1 MVATDKQTAGL
12 ALAVYKGGGGGG
24 LSCTAAAAIRHGLP
38 RIAAWLLKVREAL
51 IMLQ

>member
-24 LSCTAAAAIRHGLP
+24 GCHAQ
-38 RIAAWLLKVREAL
+38 LL
-51 IMLQ
+51 LQFDTDCQG